1 MFKNKW
7 VLYLGFFGLLVLGFW
22 LFVFKGTD
30 KWKKKSPI
38 LTYVQP
44 FVFKNQDGIRFT
56 NQDMLGKVN
65 VVEFFFTTCKG
76 ICPNM
81 NSNMRKV
88 YDRFKTYPDFQIV
101 AHTCD
106 PERDSVPVLKAYAD
120 SLGIDTHKWVFL
132 TGRKDSLYKQA
143 RVSYLLDDPKNELKD
158 VASDFIHTQF
168 FAVVDKNGRVRG
180 QIFDGLKTADLQKLE
195 NLVQRLL
202 DEPAEQT
209 NFVNGIFNNNPQ

>member
-44 FVFKNQDGIRFT
+44 FAFKNQDGIRFT

-81 NSNMRKV
+81 NSNMLKV
-88 YDRFKTYPDFQIV
+88 YNRFKSYPDFQIV

-106 PERDSVPVLKAYAD
+106 PDRDSVPVLKKYAD